1 MTQEL
6 LKRINFLAKK
16 SREEGLTEEE
26 KAEQADLRAQYIKSF
41 RQGLEN
47 TLSNVYIM
55 DTKGN
60 KKKVQKKKTI
70 KH

>member
-16 SREEGLTEEE
+16 AREEGLTEEE

-60 KKKVQKKKTI
+60 KKKVEKKKTI